1 MSKSFVSME
10 SQWLAR
16 ILRLQVSAGLLLAL
30 NLSAN
35 AVETASERCERA
47 TNVQA
52 AIEACSS
59 VIQTDNDHHR
69 QAMAY
74 FNRAG
79 WYLKKDDVNRAA
91 SDLSEAIGLEPDFA
105 AALTKRGLLE
115 ERRNDLRSARA
126 DFAAVLKLPT
136 TNSLSAWA
144 HAMARERLAAT
155 QAAAAKSAAASN
167 PATEAAAKSAAASNP
182 GPKASDRATS
192 EFWRRPLAQVLQE
205 CNAKPPQSIKLP
217 GAKGAIELNR
227 CYRGREHLSCIVAAL
242 LAEANSIKQDYADI
256 VSVDYPNLKT
266 LDSICQIT
274 PDRLTEHSKAL
285 QTFRERWVLLRKEYA
300 ARLECTNSVEDS
312 LRNMN
317 LADMSYGADL
327 VKSMVESFRAELTQV
342 SMAQKDV
349 LNLDN
354 QMNAAEKAIENI
366 IQIRSG
372 VCR

>member
-35 AVETASERCERA
+35 AVETARDRCERA
-47 TNVQA
+47 TNAEA

-59 VIQTDNDHHR
+59 AIQTDKDHHR
-69 QAMAY
+69 LAMSY

-136 TNSLSAWA
+136 TNSLGAWA

-155 QAAAAKSAAASN
+155 EAAAAKSAAASN
-167 PATEAAAKSAAASNP
+167 PA
-182 GPKASDRATS
+182 PKASDRATS

-205 CNAKPPQSIKLP
+205 CNAKPPK
-217 GAKGAIELNR
+217 
-227 CYRGREHLSCIVAAL
+227 
-242 LAEANSIKQDYADI
+242 SIKQDYADI

-349 LNLDN
+349 LNLDD

>member
-35 AVETASERCERA
+35 AVETARERCERA
-47 TNVQA
+47 TNVEA

-69 QAMAY
+69 LAMSY

-79 WYLKKDDVNRAA
+79 WFLKKDDVNRAA
-91 SDLSEAIGLEPDFA
+91 SDLSEAIRLEPDFA
-105 AALTKRGLLE
+105 AALTKKGLLE

-136 TNSLSAWA
+136 SDSLSAWA

-155 QAAAAKSAAASN
+155 EAAAAKLAATST
-167 PATEAAAKSAAASNP
+167 PA
-182 GPKASDRATS
+182 PKASDRATS

-205 CNAKPPQSIKLP
+205 CNAKPAQSIKLP

-300 ARLECTNSVEDS
+300 ARLECTNSVEES

-349 LNLDN
+349 LNLDD